1 MSGELRLLPKVDAL
15 RSASEL
21 SGFSDRVRTA
31 AARLAIERAR
41 ETLVAGEPFDL
52 ATLPLVALEEATRLG
67 AATLRPAINMSGVV
81 LHTGLGRARLAESVA
96 DRVFE
101 VARGHALLE
110 LDEATGKRGERQT
123 HVRSMLCDL
132 TGADD
137 ALVVNNAA
145 AGVFLMLSA
154 LAGGREVILSR
165 GEMVEIGGSFRMPDI
180 VRQSGCRL
188 VEVGCTNKTRLSDYA
203 EAITEHSAAI
213 LCCHPSNFR
222 IQGFTE
228 KPDLAD
234 LRKLAKKKG
243 LALLDDHGSGCAYET
258 GRYGLTRQNT
268 MRDRVE
274 KGVDVLVASGDKL
287 LGGPQAG
294 LVVGRREAIA
304 ALAKHPLARVLR
316 VDKLTLAALE
326 ATLRLHLDG
335 AADQIPTVWAMARP
349 LEDVRTAAKRLEKAY
364 PGEATVAWGLT
375 ELGGGSA
382 PGEGV
387 PTWRVGLVHPRP
399 DGLARALRRSRP
411 AVIGRIENER
421 FWLDPRTADP
431 EETRYVASL
440 LGSLDLDAL

>member
-15 RSASEL
+15 RATPEL
-21 SGFSDRVRTA
+21 EPFADRVRTA
-31 AARLAIERAR
+31 AARRAIERAR
-41 ETLVAGEPFDL
+41 GALVAGEPFDL
-52 ATLPLVALEEATRLG
+52 ASLPAIALEEARRMG
-67 AATLRPAINMSGVV
+67 EATLRPAINMSGVV

-101 VARGHALLE
+101 VARSHALLE
-110 LDEATGKRGERQT
+110 LDAETGKRGERQT
-123 HVRSMLCDL
+123 HVRPMLCEL
-132 TGADD
+132 TGAED

-145 AGVFLMLSA
+145 AGLYLALSA

-203 EAITEHSAAI
+203 EAITDDTAAI

-228 KPDLAD
+228 KPDLAE
-234 LRKLAKKKG
+234 LRKLGKKRG
-243 LALLDDHGSGCAYET
+243 LLLIDDHGSGCAFET
-258 GRYGLTRQNT
+258 ARYGLPRQNT
-268 MRDRVE
+268 MRDRIE
-274 KGVDVLVASGDKL
+274 KGADVVVASGDKL

-294 LVVGRREAIA
+294 LILGRREAVA
-304 ALAKHPLARVLR
+304 TLAKHPLARVLR

-326 ATLRLHLDG
+326 ATVRLHLDG
-335 AADQIPTVWAMARP
+335 ATDQIPTIWAMARP

-364 PGEATVAWGLT
+364 RGEATVTWGLT

-387 PTWRVGLVHPRP
+387 PTWRVGLAHPRA
-399 DGLARALRRSRP
+399 DRLARALRQARP
-411 AVIGRIENER
+411 AVIGRIENDR
-421 FWLDPRTADP
+421 VWLDPRTAEAD
-431 EETRYVASL
+431 EVRYVASL
-440 LGSLDLDAL
+440 LGSLDLDVL

>member
-1 MSGELRLLPKVDAL
+1 MSGELRLLPKVDVL
-15 RSASEL
+15 RSAPEL
-21 SGFSDRVRTA
+21 SAFSDRVRTA
-31 AARLAIERAR
+31 AARSAIGRAR
-41 ETLVAGEPFDL
+41 EALVAGDPFDL
-52 ATLPLVALEEATRLG
+52 TSLPQIALEEATRLREG
-67 AATLRPAINMSGVV
+67 TLRPAINMSGVV
-81 LHTGLGRARLAESVA
+81 LHTGLGRARLAEAVA

-110 LDEATGKRGERQT
+110 LDEMSGKRGDRQA
-123 HVRSMLCDL
+123 HVRWMLGEL
-132 TGADD
+132 TGAED

-154 LAGGREVILSR
+154 LAHGREVILSR

-203 EAITEHSAAI
+203 EAITEGTAAI

-222 IQGFTE
+222 IQGFAE

-234 LRKLAKKKG
+234 LRKLAKKRG
-243 LALLDDHGSGCAYET
+243 LMLLDDHGSGCAYET
-258 GRYGLTRQNT
+258 ARYGLSRQNT

-294 LVVGRREAIA
+294 LVVGRAEAIA
-304 ALAKHPLARVLR
+304 TLEKHPLARVLR

-335 AADQIPTVWAMARP
+335 ATDAIPTVWAMARP
-349 LEDVRTAAKRLEKAY
+349 LEDVRTAAKRLAKAY
-364 PGEATVAWGLT
+364 PGEATVAWGVT

-387 PTWRVGLVHPRP
+387 PTWRAGLAHPRP
-399 DGLARALRRSRP
+399 DALASALRRSRP
-411 AVIGRIENER
+411 AVIGRIEGER
-421 FWLDPRTADP
+421 VWLDPRTADA
-431 EETRYVASL
+431 EETRLVARF